1 MTLEQEQQSDLMWA
15 TKVLNGAGDT
25 NDSTQH
31 ACWVLSKLS
40 VGGCSEVIRKAA
52 TSRLQNTTM
61 RATA

>member
-25 NDSTQH
+25 NDSAQH

-40 VGGCSEVIRKAA
+40 VGGVTEVIRKAA
-52 TSRLQNTTM
+52 DSRLKNTTM
-61 RATA
+61 RASA